1 MPIIIALLVSLFFF
15 MGGCLN
21 LGIYI
26 AQTPREP
33 MEPFIGG
40 LLVGAWPL
48 AVAAVLFMLIDIRL
62 HQNLTAVATETSKE
76 PELAESPMERRS
88 RVTGGKPHRE
98 ESYFNLNGAPLP
110 KQEPAPV
117 MPQPKSTGSIPSAM
131 VPPAEEAAVRN
142 MRQEQGKKEES
153 GSDLSFFKV

>member
-1 MPIIIALLVSLFFF
+1 
-15 MGGCLN
+15 
-21 LGIYI
+21 
-26 AQTPREP
+26 

-62 HQNLTAVATETSKE
+62 HQNLTTVATETSKE
-76 PELAESPMERRS
+76 LELAESPMERRS
-88 RVTGGKPHRE
+88 RVAGGTPHRE

-117 MPQPKSTGSIPSAM
+117 TPQPKPTGSIPPAM
-131 VPPAEEAAVRN
+131 VPSSEETVVRN
-142 MRQEQGKKEES
+142 TRQEQEKKEES

>member
-1 MPIIIALLVSLFFF
+1 M
-15 MGGCLN
+15 
-21 LGIYI
+21 GIYI

-40 LLVGAWPL
+40 LLVGVWPL

-117 MPQPKSTGSIPSAM
+117 VTIRSALT
-131 VPPAEEAAVRN
+131 EENRQAIGALAAQLVNAGGR
-142 MRQEQGKKEES
+142 
-153 GSDLSFFKV
+153 

>member
-1 MPIIIALLVSLFFF
+1 MPIIIALLVSLFLL

-40 LLVGAWPL
+40 LLVEVWPL
-48 AVAAVLFMLIDIRL
+48 AVAAVIFMLIDIRL
-62 HQNLTAVATETSKE
+62 HQNLTAVATDTSKE

-88 RVTGGKPHRE
+88 RVTEGTPHRQG
-98 ESYFNLNGAPLP
+98 SYFNLNGMPLP
-110 KQEPAPV
+110 KQEPAPEE
-117 MPQPKSTGSIPSAM
+117 PQPVSSGSLPSEPSPIEGDVAS
-131 VPPAEEAAVRN
+131 N
-142 MRQEQGKKEES
+142 TQQGEGNKEES
-153 GSDLSFFKV
+153 GSGLSFFKV